1 MRSKPWA
8 LRVFVFAIV
17 CEIFP
22 SPSAIH
28 AQETVT
34 VHAIVTASTGLS
46 DGVFTVS
53 RKSIAVDLGRKPQEV
68 FGWMPLRGT
77 RAGLQLALLID
88 DSSNFSVPRLNDI
101 EKFIEALPPTTE
113 IAVGYMQNGRA
124 NIAQS
129 FTDDH
134 GAAASALWTA
144 RSTTGDSTSRYP
156 CLSDLVKYWPGGKQ
170 DQRHEVI
177 IVTDGM
183 DPYSG
188 WASYCADDPHVQAT
202 ISDAQESNVIVY
214 TINSAGAGRRGVDS
228 LMEKTG
234 QNYLIQVSNA
244 TGGKAYFG
252 YPVTLAPLLFDILC
266 KLDNQYELSF
276 VTATENALES
286 LEVKTTEPDTR
297 LRAPEHIWIKNR
309 EK

>member
-1 MRSKPWA
+1 MKSKQWA
-8 LRVFVFAIV
+8 LGVVVFAIV

-22 SPSAIH
+22 PSTAIH
-28 AQETVT
+28 AQEAVT
-34 VHAIVTASTGLS
+34 VHAVVTASTRLS
-46 DGVFTVS
+46 EGGFTVP

-88 DSSNFSVPRLNDI
+88 DSSNFSFPRLNDI
-101 EKFIEALPPTTE
+101 ENFIEALPPTTQ

-129 FTDDH
+129 FTNNH
-134 GAAASALWTA
+134 GAAASALWAA
-144 RSTTGDSTSRYP
+144 RSTIGDSTSRYP
-156 CLSDLVKYWPGGKQ
+156 CLSDLVKDWPGGKQ

-177 IVTDGM
+177 IVTDGI

-202 ISDAQESNVIVY
+202 ISDAQKSNVIVY
-214 TINSAGAGRRGVDS
+214 SINSAAAGRRDVES
-228 LMEKTG
+228 LVEKAG

-252 YPVTLAPLLFDILC
+252 YPVTLAPFLFDILC

-276 VTATENALES
+276 VTATENAPES
-286 LEVKTTEPDTR
+286 LEVKTTEPNTR